1 MSQNVIFKVGDL
13 VKLPDSNKIA
23 KVFDVDDEG
32 KVISV
37 ELDGKI
43 ITVIDKIL
51 TKVSLVIKL
60 LVFIKSLFKI

>member
-1 MSQNVIFKVGDL
+1 MSKKSNFKIGDL
-13 VKLPDSNKIA
+13 VILPDSNKIA